1 MASNHF
7 NGLVIAAN
15 RQDMRKVLL
24 RMAENLSVYKNGP
37 GIDVDSLNKLES
49 PWKIFCELEPAIEG
63 WCVESLVGAPFPADV
78 NVPCR
83 RGWKSPTSVTGSYSA
98 IRAIQMEYGLI
109 DDDSDRA
116 EGAAV
121 APTGH
126 VVGGVHS
133 SLKRYGEVWAL
144 ELEYITRQEPNT
156 EDIDAFF
163 LGLPEGKYGV
173 AFLDADSDQNC
184 EQVAVF
190 NGLHHGRRCLKSMTK
205 RDLKEDSC
213 LRAFDIVSR
222 KIEFDG
228 RKISKQAGSL
238 PKLARELATLNW
250 THLSFSNL
258 RDYTSC
264 DDFDDPEVDEVVASA
279 GVKTPTEAEAS
290 AGAETSVE
298 VDAGPETEF
307 PTKAKSSAAA
317 KAPLKSKT
325 NDAGT
330 KLPSKTKKNALHR
343 QRTYGMKVEGRR
355 FDIDV
360 PDNWYVAHGDEANGR
375 PFVAAIWP
383 PREGEDIEFPTYGG
397 VSVLYCELPDIDLDK
412 EGSVWSYVKTC
423 GVRDFI
429 HAIHMVLNYP
439 NPDTFEGIVGPKF
452 VSEEIIEAN
461 GVACEVLKV
470 KQLFDDY
477 STEYHIKPLALD
489 NCDYLRCIACNS
501 YGIGEKAFHKLVCD
515 IASSVTQHSTIVPKC
530 EEQLDRALREK
541 ISVSDFNEMVSNF
554 AIPYTYVFSLS
565 FEPVMNRAEILNPN
579 LSQSD
584 LYLKLYGDRAE
595 LVNGH
600 YVYWM
605 RLLDA
610 VEAQLAHG
618 TSTADAAAMLEKL
631 WCQEKQLIPQ
641 LAPVAKS
648 NWSFIKRH
656 GLFDPPQERLAFE
669 KRAGQLADELGCK
682 LESHDGVEYEGYDES
697 SADEAPSD
705 DAFVPIPNFVLGLLA
720 EDYLYFPDDTISWN
734 GSHHEISRVDVNF
747 MMRSGLMDRVHD
759 AWCADMDDIEEVS
772 QFLVNI
778 LNEIE
783 GDEALHVPKELISD
797 VIRGPVCDGMNIG
810 AGGDLTGITLANLA
824 AMASSIRLDDE
835 VSRDIYTLMYDTRLA
850 KGIPQFF
857 NLMGRLIWD
866 MRACSK
872 SLAGKPFTV
881 NFAGVRNVDADVLY
895 GDEAVRSMP
904 GAQRARKS
912 LVVKS
917 APEVTLP
924 EIAKAAPVKE
934 SKAKSA
940 KPKAAADETAPAKTT
955 KARSAKAKADAV
967 ENEPE
972 KAKKTKTK
980 SDKAEKTKPAKAKS
994 ATDEAAPEKASASKT
1009 AKAKPAADNVE
1020 KAPAS
1025 KTTKAKTT
1033 KSKADSDKAEPAQST
1048 TSKAAK
1054 AKGTAAKSEST
1065 EGSKTKSASS
1075 KTTKSKTAK
1084 AKSAA
1089 DEAGSAKPA
1098 ASKTKKTA
1106 PARPKKPALTLE
1118 QMLDQMHDRVEADIE
1133 HGAPAV
1139 NPATTMRAVRKAM
1152 YSAGG
1157 NGSMFDD
1164 TIAELDR
1171 QFHAGEIPPRTLG
1184 EDDLA
1189 DDKPLGR
1196 VVDMLRTSGGGL
1208 AKETVVSRLG
1218 EEALSA
1224 ASSDPAVVERDGK
1237 LYLWCHRDESGNPMR
1252 DHKQAI
1258 LTLEKREKKAEE
1270 AYAAGK
1276 PFSEECLR
1284 EVDVER
1290 TKAILA
1296 LNNAGFFAFSKKKEL
1311 KARIA
1316 ALEEERAVLEKSR
1329 AAMAQI
1335 DDARK
1340 KLAAAKENAE
1350 NEYKQRGLL

>member
-49 PWKIFCELEPAIEG
+49 PWKIFCELEPAIDG
-63 WCVESLVGAPFPADV
+63 WCVESLVGAPFPAGV
-78 NVPCR
+78 NVPGR
-83 RGWKSPTSVTGSYSA
+83 RGWKSPTSVTGSYSMV
-98 IRAIQMEYGLI
+98 RAIQMEYGLI
-109 DDDSDRA
+109 DDDSDRT

-126 VVGGVHS
+126 VVGGVRS

-213 LRAFDIVSR
+213 LRASEIVYH
-222 KIEFDG
+222 KIELRG
-228 RKISKQAGSL
+228 RQLSKQSSSL
-238 PKLARELATLNW
+238 PKLAKAMAILHW
-250 THLSFSNL
+250 THLSYNDNW
-258 RDYTSC
+258 DYTSC
-264 DDFDDPEVDEVVASA
+264 DDFDDPEVDEVETS
-279 GVKTPTEAEAS
+279 AEA
-290 AGAETSVE
+290 
-298 VDAGPETEF
+298 
-307 PTKAKSSAAA
+307 KSPAAA

-325 NDAGT
+325 NDAST

-360 PDNWYVAHGDEANGR
+360 PYNWYVAHGDEANGR
-375 PFVAAIWP
+375 PFVAAMWP
-383 PREGEDIEFPTYGG
+383 PREGEDIEQPTYGS

-412 EGSVWSYVKTC
+412 EGSVWSHVKTC

-439 NPDTFEGIVGPKF
+439 DPDTFEGIVGPKF

-477 STEYHIKPLALD
+477 SEYHIKPLALD

-530 EEQLDRALREK
+530 EERLDRALREK
-541 ISVSDFNEMVSNF
+541 ILVSDFNEMVSNF
-554 AIPYTYVFSLS
+554 AIPYAYVFNLS

-605 RLLDA
+605 RLLDV

-618 TSTADAAAMLEKL
+618 TSTADAAVMLEKL

-669 KRAGQLADELGCK
+669 KRAGQLADQLGCK
-682 LESHDGVEYEGYDES
+682 LESHDGVEYAGYDES
-697 SADEAPSD
+697 GEDEASSG

-772 QFLVNI
+772 KFLVNI

-783 GDEALHVPKELISD
+783 EDETLHVPKELISD

-835 VSRDIYTLMYDTRLA
+835 ISRDTYTLMYDTRLA

-872 SLAGKPFTV
+872 SLADKPFTV
-881 NFAGVRNVDADVLY
+881 NFVGVRNVDADVLY
-895 GDEAVRSMP
+895 GDEPVRSVP

-917 APEVTLP
+917 VPEITLP
-924 EIAKAAPVKE
+924 EVAKAAPAKE

-940 KPKAAADETAPAKTT
+940 KAKTDTAEAAPAKTT
-955 KARSAKAKADAV
+955 KAKSAKAKTDAV
-967 ENEPE
+967 EDEPQ
-972 KAKKTKTK
+972 
-980 SDKAEKTKPAKAKS
+980 
-994 ATDEAAPEKASASKT
+994 
-1009 AKAKPAADNVE
+1009 
-1020 KAPAS
+1020 

-1033 KSKADSDKAEPAQST
+1033 KSKADSDKTEPAQSSAPKT
-1048 TSKAAK
+1048 TK
-1054 AKGTAAKSEST
+1054 AKDTVAKSEST
-1065 EGSKTKSASS
+1065 EGSKAKSASS
-1075 KTTKSKTAK
+1075 KTTKSKSAKTKADADETAPTK
-1084 AKSAA
+1084 TTKSKSAKTKSAA

-1098 ASKTKKTA
+1098 ASKTKKAA
-1106 PARPKKPALTLE
+1106 PAKSKKPALTLE

-1139 NPATTMRAVRKAM
+1139 NPATTMRAVRTAM

-1171 QFHAGEIPPRTLG
+1171 LFRAGEIPPRTLG

-1196 VVDMLRTSGGGL
+1196 VVNMLRTSGGGL
-1208 AKETVVSRLG
+1208 AKETVISRLG

-1224 ASSDPAVVERDGK
+1224 ASSDPAVVEHDGK
-1237 LYLWCHRDESGNPMR
+1237 LYLWCHRDEAGKPMR

-1276 PFSEECLR
+1276 PFSEERLR

-1316 ALEEERAVLEKSR
+1316 ALEDEHAALEKSR

-1340 KLAAAKENAE
+1340 KLAQAKENAE

>member
-78 NVPCR
+78 NVPGR
-83 RGWKSPTSVTGSYSA
+83 RGWKSPTSVTASYSMV
-98 IRAIQMEYGLI
+98 RAIQMEYGLI
-109 DDDSDRA
+109 DDDRDRA

-126 VVGGVHS
+126 VVGGVRS

-213 LRAFDIVSR
+213 LSASDIVRR
-222 KIEFDG
+222 KIELRG
-228 RKISKQAGSL
+228 RQLSKQAGSL
-238 PKLARELATLNW
+238 PKLAKAIAILNW
-250 THLSFSNL
+250 THLSYNDNW
-258 RDYTSC
+258 DYTSC

-279 GVKTPTEAEAS
+279 GVKTPTEAGAS

-343 QRTYGMKVEGRR
+343 QRTYGMKVEGRK

-360 PDNWYVAHGDEANGR
+360 PDSWYVAHSDEANGR
-375 PFVAAIWP
+375 PFVAASWP
-383 PREGEDIEFPTYGG
+383 PREGEDIEQPTYGG

-412 EGSVWSYVKTC
+412 EGSVWSHVKTC

-489 NCDYLRCIACNS
+489 NCDYLRCIACNT
-501 YGIGEKAFHKLVCD
+501 YGIGEKAFHNLVCD
-515 IASSVTQHSTIVPKC
+515 IASSATQHSTIVPKC

-554 AIPYTYVFSLS
+554 AIPYAYVFSLS

-584 LYLKLYGDRAE
+584 LYLKLYGDRAG
-595 LVNGH
+595 LVNGR

-610 VEAQLAHG
+610 VEAQLAYG

-682 LESHDGVEYEGYDES
+682 LESHDGVEYEGYDENG
-697 SADEAPSD
+697 ADEAQGD

-783 GDEALHVPKELISD
+783 ADETLHVPKELISD
-797 VIRGPVCDGMNIG
+797 IIRGPVCDGMNIG

-835 VSRDIYTLMYDTRLA
+835 ISRDTYTLMYDTRLA

-872 SLAGKPFTV
+872 NLADKPFTV
-881 NFAGVRNVDADVLY
+881 NFVGVRNVDADVLY
-895 GDEAVRSMP
+895 GDEAVRSVP
-904 GAQRARKS
+904 GAQRPRLALSRMS
-912 LVVKS
+912 
-917 APEVTLP
+917 P
-924 EIAKAAPVKE
+924 
-934 SKAKSA
+934 
-940 KPKAAADETAPAKTT
+940 
-955 KARSAKAKADAV
+955 R
-967 ENEPE
+967 
-972 KAKKTKTK
+972 
-980 SDKAEKTKPAKAKS
+980 
-994 ATDEAAPEKASASKT
+994 
-1009 AKAKPAADNVE
+1009 
-1020 KAPAS
+1020 
-1025 KTTKAKTT
+1025 
-1033 KSKADSDKAEPAQST
+1033 
-1048 TSKAAK
+1048 
-1054 AKGTAAKSEST
+1054 
-1065 EGSKTKSASS
+1065 
-1075 KTTKSKTAK
+1075 
-1084 AKSAA
+1084 
-1089 DEAGSAKPA
+1089 
-1098 ASKTKKTA
+1098 
-1106 PARPKKPALTLE
+1106 RPLRPRPQRL
-1118 QMLDQMHDRVEADIE
+1118 
-1133 HGAPAV
+1133 
-1139 NPATTMRAVRKAM
+1139 NP
-1152 YSAGG
+1152 
-1157 NGSMFDD
+1157 
-1164 TIAELDR
+1164 
-1171 QFHAGEIPPRTLG
+1171 
-1184 EDDLA
+1184 
-1189 DDKPLGR
+1189 
-1196 VVDMLRTSGGGL
+1196 LRTTPRRPLHLKPRGPRRR
-1208 AKETVVSRLG
+1208 SRKPTPTRPNPLNPLRPRLQRQRTRQPSPNRLK
-1218 EEALSA
+1218 AQRPSPQWPRQR
-1224 ASSDPAVVERDGK
+1224 SRSPQK
-1237 LYLWCHRDESGNPMR
+1237 PNPPPMR
-1252 DHKQAI
+1252 PGLPSLQPP
-1258 LTLEKREKKAEE
+1258 
-1270 AYAAGK
+1270 K
-1276 PFSEECLR
+1276 PRQPPPPSPR
-1284 EVDVER
+1284 
-1290 TKAILA
+1290 
-1296 LNNAGFFAFSKKKEL
+1296 S
-1311 KARIA
+1311 
-1316 ALEEERAVLEKSR
+1316 
-1329 AAMAQI
+1329 
-1335 DDARK
+1335 
-1340 KLAAAKENAE
+1340 
-1350 NEYKQRGLL
+1350 LL

>member
-24 RMAENLSVYKNGP
+24 HMAENLSVYKNGP

-49 PWKIFCELEPAIEG
+49 PWKIFCELEPAIDG
-63 WCVESLVGAPFPADV
+63 WCVESLVGAPFPAGV
-78 NVPCR
+78 NVPGR
-83 RGWKSPTSVTGSYSA
+83 RGWKSPTSVTGSYSMV
-98 IRAIQMEYGLI
+98 RAIQMEYGLI
-109 DDDSDRA
+109 DDDNDRT

-126 VVGGVHS
+126 VVGGVRS

-213 LRAFDIVSR
+213 LSASEIVYH
-222 KIEFDG
+222 KIELRG
-228 RKISKQAGSL
+228 RLLSKQVGSL
-238 PKLARELATLNW
+238 PKLAKALAILNW
-250 THLSFSNL
+250 THLSYNDNW
-258 RDYTSC
+258 DYTSC
-264 DDFDDPEVDEVVASA
+264 DDFGDPEVDEVETS
-279 GVKTPTEAEAS
+279 AEA
-290 AGAETSVE
+290 
-298 VDAGPETEF
+298 
-307 PTKAKSSAAA
+307 KSPAAA
-317 KAPLKSKT
+317 KVPLKSKT

-360 PDNWYVAHGDEANGR
+360 PYNWYVAHGDEANGR
-375 PFVAAIWP
+375 PFVAAMWP
-383 PREGEDIEFPTYGG
+383 PREGEDIEQPTYGS

-412 EGSVWSYVKTC
+412 EGSVWSHVKTC

-439 NPDTFEGIVGPKF
+439 DPDTFEGIVGPKF

-477 STEYHIKPLALD
+477 SEYHIKPLALD
-489 NCDYLRCIACNS
+489 NCDYLRCIASNS

-541 ISVSDFNEMVSNF
+541 ILVSDFNEMVSNF
-554 AIPYTYVFSLS
+554 AIPYAYVFNLS

-605 RLLDA
+605 RLLDV

-618 TSTADAAAMLEKL
+618 TSTADAAVMLEKL

-669 KRAGQLADELGCK
+669 KRAGQLADQLGCK
-682 LESHDGVEYEGYDES
+682 LESHDGVEYAGYDES
-697 SADEAPSD
+697 SGGQGREGEAQDD

-747 MMRSGLMDRVHD
+747 MMRSGLIDRVHD

-783 GDEALHVPKELISD
+783 EDEALHVPKELVSD

-835 VSRDIYTLMYDTRLA
+835 ISRDTYTLMYDTRLA

-872 SLAGKPFTV
+872 SLADKPFTV
-881 NFAGVRNVDADVLY
+881 NFFGVRNIDADVLY
-895 GDEAVRSMP
+895 GDEPVRSVP

-917 APEVTLP
+917 APEITLP
-924 EIAKAAPVKE
+924 EVAKAAPAKE
-934 SKAKSA
+934 SKTKGAKVKTGTA
-940 KPKAAADETAPAKTT
+940 EAAPAKTT
-955 KARSAKAKADAV
+955 KAKSTKAKTDAV
-967 ENEPE
+967 ENEPQ
-972 KAKKTKTK
+972 
-980 SDKAEKTKPAKAKS
+980 
-994 ATDEAAPEKASASKT
+994 
-1009 AKAKPAADNVE
+1009 
-1020 KAPAS
+1020 

-1033 KSKADSDKAEPAQST
+1033 KSKADSDKAEPAQSSAPKT
-1048 TSKAAK
+1048 TK
-1054 AKGTAAKSEST
+1054 AKDTAAKSEST
-1065 EGSKTKSASS
+1065 EGSKAKSASS

-1084 AKSAA
+1084 TKADADETAPTKTTKSKSAKSKSAA

-1098 ASKTKKTA
+1098 ASKTKKA
-1106 PARPKKPALTLE
+1106 AAAKSKKPALTLE
-1118 QMLDQMHDRVEADIE
+1118 QMLDQMHNRVEADIE

-1139 NPATTMRAVRKAM
+1139 NPATTMRAVRTAM

-1171 QFHAGEIPPRTLG
+1171 QFRAGEIPPRTLG

-1196 VVDMLRTSGGGL
+1196 VVNMLRTSGGGL
-1208 AKETVVSRLG
+1208 AKETVISRLG

-1224 ASSDPAVVERDGK
+1224 ASSDPAVVEHDGK
-1237 LYLWCHRDESGNPMR
+1237 LYLWCHRDEAGKPMR

-1270 AYAAGK
+1270 AYATGK
-1276 PFSEECLR
+1276 PFSEERLR

-1316 ALEEERAVLEKSR
+1316 ALEDEHAVLEKSR

-1340 KLAAAKENAE
+1340 KLAQAKENAE

>member
-63 WCVESLVGAPFPADV
+63 WCGESLVGAPFPADV
-78 NVPCR
+78 NVPGR
-83 RGWKSPTSVTGSYSA
+83 RGWKSPTSVTASYSMV
-98 IRAIQMEYGLI
+98 RAIQMEYGLI

-190 NGLHHGRRCLKSMTK
+190 NGLHHGCRCLKSMTK

-213 LRAFDIVSR
+213 LSASDIVRR
-222 KIEFDG
+222 KIELRG
-228 RKISKQAGSL
+228 RQLSKQSGSL
-238 PKLARELATLNW
+238 PKLAKAIAILNW
-250 THLSFSNL
+250 THLSYNDNW
-258 RDYTSC
+258 DYTSC
-264 DDFDDPEVDEVVASA
+264 DDFDDPEVDEVENS
-279 GVKTPTEAEAS
+279 
-290 AGAETSVE
+290 AET
-298 VDAGPETEF
+298 
-307 PTKAKSSAAA
+307 KSPAAA

-325 NDAGT
+325 NDAST

-360 PDNWYVAHGDEANGR
+360 PYNWYVAHGDEANGR

-477 STEYHIKPLALD
+477 SEYHIKPLALD

-541 ISVSDFNEMVSNF
+541 ILVSDFNEMVSNF
-554 AIPYTYVFSLS
+554 AIPYAYVFNLS

-605 RLLDA
+605 RLLDV

-618 TSTADAAAMLEKL
+618 TSTADAAVMLEKL

-669 KRAGQLADELGCK
+669 KRAGQLADQLGCK
-682 LESHDGVEYEGYDES
+682 LESHDGVEYDGYDENG
-697 SADEAPSD
+697 ADGAPSD

-783 GDEALHVPKELISD
+783 EDEALHVPKELISD

-872 SLAGKPFTV
+872 SLADKPFTV
-881 NFAGVRNVDADVLY
+881 NFVGVRNVDADVLY
-895 GDEAVRSMP
+895 GDEAVRSVP

-917 APEVTLP
+917 APEITLP
-924 EIAKAAPVKE
+924 ESTEAAPVKE

-940 KPKAAADETAPAKTT
+940 KPKAAADEAAPAKTT

-967 ENEPE
+967 EDEPE
-972 KAKKTKTK
+972 KA
-980 SDKAEKTKPAKAKS
+980 
-994 ATDEAAPEKASASKT
+994 AAPKT
-1009 AKAKPAADNVE
+1009 AKAKPAADNAE
-1020 KAPAS
+1020 KTPAS
-1025 KTTKAKTT
+1025 KTTKAKTA
-1033 KSKADSDKAEPAQST
+1033 KSKADSDEAEPAQST

-1054 AKGTAAKSEST
+1054 AKGTAAKPEST
-1065 EGSKTKSASS
+1065 EGSKAKSATS
-1075 KTTKSKTAK
+1075 KATKSKPAK

-1089 DEAGSAKPA
+1089 DETGTAKPA
-1098 ASKTKKTA
+1098 TSKTKKTA
-1106 PARPKKPALTLE
+1106 PAKPKKPAPTLE
-1118 QMLDQMHDRVEADIE
+1118 QLLDQMHDRVEADIE

-1237 LYLWCHRDESGNPMR
+1237 LYLWCHRDEAGKPMR

-1276 PFSEECLR
+1276 PFSEERLR

-1296 LNNAGFFAFSKKKEL
+1296 LNNAGFFAFGKKKEL

-1316 ALEEERAVLEKSR
+1316 ALEERTVLEKSR
-1329 AAMAQI
+1329 AAKAQI

>member
-63 WCVESLVGAPFPADV
+63 WCVESLVGAPFPAGV
-78 NVPCR
+78 NVPGR
-83 RGWKSPTSVTGSYSA
+83 RGWKSPTSVTSSYSMV
-98 IRAIQMEYGLI
+98 RAIQMECGLI

-116 EGAAV
+116 EGTAV

-190 NGLHHGRRCLKSMTK
+190 NGLHHGCRCLKSMTK

-213 LRAFDIVSR
+213 LSASDIVRR
-222 KIEFDG
+222 KIEFRG
-228 RKISKQAGSL
+228 RQLSKQSGSL
-238 PKLARELATLNW
+238 PKLAKAIAILNW
-250 THLSFSNL
+250 THLSYN
-258 RDYTSC
+258 DNWDCTSC

-279 GVKTPTEAEAS
+279 GVKTPTGAETS

-669 KRAGQLADELGCK
+669 KQAGQLADELGCK
-682 LESHDGVEYEGYDES
+682 LESHDGVEYDGYDGNG
-697 SADEAPSD
+697 ADEAPSD
-705 DAFVPIPNFVLGLLA
+705 DTFVPIPNFVLGLLA

-783 GDEALHVPKELISD
+783 EDEALHVPKELISD
-797 VIRGPVCDGMNIG
+797 IIRGPACDGMNIG
-810 AGGDLTGITLANLA
+810 AGGDLTSITLANLA
-824 AMASSIRLDDE
+824 AMASSICLDVE
-835 VSRDIYTLMYDTRLA
+835 VSRDTYTLMYDTRLA

-881 NFAGVRNVDADVLY
+881 NFVGVRNVDADVLY
-895 GDEAVRSMP
+895 GDEAVRSVP

-917 APEVTLP
+917 APEITLP
-924 EIAKAAPVKE
+924 EVAK
-934 SKAKSA
+934 
-940 KPKAAADETAPAKTT
+940 TAPAKESKTKGAKPKVAAAEPSPTKTT
-955 KARSAKAKADAV
+955 KAKSAKAKADAV
-967 ENEPE
+967 EDEPE

-994 ATDEAAPEKASASKT
+994 ATDEAAHEKAPASKT
-1009 AKAKPAADNVE
+1009 AKAKPAADNDE
-1020 KAPAS
+1020 KTPAS
-1025 KTTKAKTT
+1025 KTTKAKTA
-1033 KSKADSDKAEPAQST
+1033 KSKADSDKTEPAQST

-1054 AKGTAAKSEST
+1054 TKDTTAKSEST
-1065 EGSKTKSASS
+1065 EGSKAKSATS
-1075 KTTKSKTAK
+1075 KTTKTKPAK

-1089 DEAGSAKPA
+1089 DETGTTKPA
-1098 ASKTKKTA
+1098 ASKTKKAA
-1106 PARPKKPALTLE
+1106 PAKPKKPALTLE

-1139 NPATTMRAVRKAM
+1139 NPATTMRAVRTAM

-1171 QFHAGEIPPRTLG
+1171 QFRAGEIPPRTLG
-1184 EDDLA
+1184 KDDLA

-1196 VVDMLRTSGGGL
+1196 VVNMLRTSGGGL

-1237 LYLWCHRDESGNPMR
+1237 LYLWCHRDEAGKPMR

-1258 LTLEKREKKAEE
+1258 LTLEKREKKAGE

-1276 PFSEECLR
+1276 PFSEERLR
-1284 EVDVER
+1284 EVDIER

>member
-15 RQDMRKVLL
+15 GQDMRKVLL

-37 GIDVDSLNKLES
+37 RIDVDSLNKLES
-49 PWKIFCELEPAIEG
+49 PWKIFCELEPAING
-63 WCVESLVGAPFPADV
+63 WCVESLVGAPFPVNV
-78 NVPCR
+78 NVPSH
-83 RGWKSPTSVTGSYSA
+83 RGWKSSTSVASSYSA

-109 DDDSDRA
+109 DDDSDRT

-121 APTGH
+121 TPTGR
-126 VVGGVHS
+126 VVGGVRS

-213 LRAFDIVSR
+213 LSAFDIVSR
-222 KIEFDG
+222 KIELRG
-228 RKISKQAGSL
+228 RQLSKQAGSL
-238 PKLARELATLNW
+238 PKLAKAIAILNW
-250 THLSFSNL
+250 THLSYNDNW
-258 RDYTSC
+258 DYTSC
-264 DDFDDPEVDEVVASA
+264 DDFDDPEIDEVVASA

-343 QRTYGMKVEGRR
+343 QRTYGMKVEGRG
-355 FDIDV
+355 FDINV

-610 VEAQLAHG
+610 VETQLAHG

-682 LESHDGVEYEGYDES
+682 LESHAGVEYEGYDES
-697 SADEAPSD
+697 NGDEAQGD
-705 DAFVPIPNFVLGLLA
+705 DTFVPIPNFVLGLLA

-747 MMRSGLMDRVHD
+747 MMRSGLMGRVHD

-783 GDEALHVPKELISD
+783 EDEALHVPKELISD
-797 VIRGPVCDGMNIG
+797 IIRGPVCDGMNIG

-835 VSRDIYTLMYDTRLA
+835 VSRDTYTLMYDTRLA

-881 NFAGVRNVDADVLY
+881 NFVGVRNVDADVLY
-895 GDEAVRSMP
+895 GDEAVRSVS

-917 APEVTLP
+917 APEIMLP
-924 EIAKAAPVKE
+924 EAAKATPAKE
-934 SKAKSA
+934 SKTKGA
-940 KPKAAADETAPAKTT
+940 KPKAAADEASPTKTT
-955 KARSAKAKADAV
+955 KARSAKVKADA
-967 ENEPE
+967 
-972 KAKKTKTK
+972 
-980 SDKAEKTKPAKAKS
+980 
-994 ATDEAAPEKASASKT
+994 DEAAPEKTPASKI
-1009 AKAKPAADNVE
+1009 AKAKPAADNAE
-1020 KAPAS
+1020 KTPAS
-1025 KTTKAKTT
+1025 KTTKAKAAKT
-1033 KSKADSDKAEPAQST
+1033 KADSDKAEPAQST
-1048 TSKAAK
+1048 TSK
-1054 AKGTAAKSEST
+1054 TA
-1065 EGSKTKSASS
+1065 KTKP
-1075 KTTKSKTAK
+1075 AK

-1089 DEAGSAKPA
+1089 DETGTAKPA

-1106 PARPKKPALTLE
+1106 PAKPKKPALTLG

-1237 LYLWCHRDESGNPMR
+1237 LYLWCHRDEAGKPMR

-1258 LTLEKREKKAEE
+1258 LTLEKRKKKAEE

-1276 PFSEECLR
+1276 PFNEERLC

-1316 ALEEERAVLEKSR
+1316 ALEEERVVLEKSR

-1335 DDARK
+1335 DDACK

>member
-49 PWKIFCELEPAIEG
+49 PWKIFCELESAIEG

-78 NVPCR
+78 NVPGR

-126 VVGGVHS
+126 VVGGVRS

-144 ELEYITRQEPNT
+144 ELEYITRQEPNS

-173 AFLDADSDQNC
+173 AFLDADSNQNC

-213 LRAFDIVSR
+213 LRASEIVYH
-222 KIEFDG
+222 KIELRG
-228 RKISKQAGSL
+228 RQLSKQASSL
-238 PKLARELATLNW
+238 PKLAKAIAILNW
-250 THLSFSNL
+250 THLSYNDNW
-258 RDYTSC
+258 DYTSC
-264 DDFDDPEVDEVVASA
+264 DDFDDPEVDEVETSAEVEVPAEVEVALKPEAPAEAESSAIAKSSLGTEAPIEADASA
-279 GVKTPTEAEAS
+279 G
-290 AGAETSVE
+290 
-298 VDAGPETEF
+298 
-307 PTKAKSSAAA
+307 
-317 KAPLKSKT
+317 
-325 NDAGT
+325 
-330 KLPSKTKKNALHR
+330 LPSETKTSASNRWGACD
-343 QRTYGMKVEGRR
+343 MKVEGRR

-360 PDNWYVAHGDEANGR
+360 PDGWHVVHGDEAGGR
-375 PFVAAIWP
+375 PFAAASWQLQ
-383 PREGEDIEFPTYGG
+383 EGDDIEVPAEDG
-397 VSVLYCELPDIDLDK
+397 VSVLYCSLPDINLDD
-412 EGSVWSYVKTC
+412 EESMWSRVKTY
-423 GVRDFI
+423 GLRDFI
-429 HAIHMVLNYP
+429 YLIHMKLNYP
-439 NPDTFEGIVGPKF
+439 NPGTFEGTFGSKYL
-452 VSEEIIEAN
+452 SEEIIEAN

-470 KQLFDDY
+470 KQLFEGVFA
-477 STEYHIKPLALD
+477 EYHIKPLALD
-489 NCDYLRCIACNS
+489 NYDYLRCITCD
-501 YGIGEKAFHKLVCD
+501 YDGVDEEAFHKLVRE
-515 IASSVTQHSTIVPKC
+515 IAASVTQHSTVVPKC
-530 EEQLDRALREK
+530 EEQLDCALRGK
-541 ISVSDFNEMVSNF
+541 ISVSDFNEMVNNF
-554 AIPYTYVFSLS
+554 AAPYELGPGLMVEPFVFKTK
-565 FEPVMNRAEILNPN
+565 ILTPE
-579 LSQSD
+579 LD
-584 LYLKLYGDRAE
+584 VKDVYFKLYSARTEFA
-595 LVNGH
+595 NRH
-600 YVYWM
+600 YVHWM

-610 VEAQLAHG
+610 AEVQLAHG
-618 TSTADAAAMLEKL
+618 TATADVIAMLEGL
-631 WCQEKQLIPQ
+631 WDKEKELIPN
-641 LAPVAKS
+641 L
-648 NWSFIKRH
+648 
-656 GLFDPPQERLAFE
+656 GLTMESDWGLVKKKGLLDPPQERLAFE

-682 LESHDGVEYEGYDES
+682 LESHAGVEYDCYDENG
-697 SADEAPSD
+697 ADEAPSD

-783 GDEALHVPKELISD
+783 EDEALHVPKELISD
-797 VIRGPVCDGMNIG
+797 VIRRPVCDGMNIG

-835 VSRDIYTLMYDTRLA
+835 ISRDTYTLMYDTRLA

-872 SLAGKPFTV
+872 NLADKPFTV
-881 NFAGVRNVDADVLY
+881 NFVGVRNVDADVLY
-895 GDEAVRSMP
+895 GDEAVRSVP

-917 APEVTLP
+917 APEITLP
-924 EIAKAAPVKE
+924 EVAKAAPVKE
-934 SKAKSA
+934 SKAKST
-940 KPKAAADETAPAKTT
+940 KPKAAADEAAPAKTT

-967 ENEPE
+967 EDEPE

-980 SDKAEKTKPAKAKS
+980 SDEAEKTKPAKAK
-994 ATDEAAPEKASASKT
+994 ADAVEDEPEKAAAPKT
-1009 AKAKPAADNVE
+1009 AKAKPAADNAE
-1020 KAPAS
+1020 KTPAS
-1025 KTTKAKTT
+1025 KTTKAKTA

-1054 AKGTAAKSEST
+1054 TKDTTAKSEST
-1065 EGSKTKSASS
+1065 EGSKAKSTMAKATKP
-1075 KTTKSKTAK
+1075 KPAK

-1089 DEAGSAKPA
+1089 DETGTAKPA

-1106 PARPKKPALTLE
+1106 PAKPKKPALTLE

-1171 QFHAGEIPPRTLG
+1171 QFRAGEIPPRTLG

-1196 VVDMLRTSGGGL
+1196 IVNMLRTSGGGL
-1208 AKETVVSRLG
+1208 AKDTVVSRLG

-1237 LYLWCHRDESGNPMR
+1237 LYLWCHRDEAGKPMR

-1258 LTLEKREKKAEE
+1258 LTLEKRERKAEE

-1276 PFSEECLR
+1276 PFSEERLR

-1316 ALEEERAVLEKSR
+1316 ALEEERTVLEKSR
-1329 AAMAQI
+1329 AAKAQI

>member
-63 WCVESLVGAPFPADV
+63 WCGESLVGAPFPADV
-78 NVPCR
+78 NVPGR
-83 RGWKSPTSVTGSYSA
+83 RGWKSPTSVTASYSMV
-98 IRAIQMEYGLI
+98 RAIQMEYGLI

-190 NGLHHGRRCLKSMTK
+190 NGLNHGRRCLKSMTK

-213 LRAFDIVSR
+213 LSASDIVRR
-222 KIEFDG
+222 KIELRG
-228 RKISKQAGSL
+228 RQLSKQAGSL
-238 PKLARELATLNW
+238 PKLAKAIAILNW
-250 THLSFSNL
+250 THLSYNDNW
-258 RDYTSC
+258 DYTSC

-682 LESHDGVEYEGYDES
+682 LESHDGAEYEGYDENG
-697 SADEAPSD
+697 ADEAPSD

-734 GSHHEISRVDVNF
+734 GSRHEISRVDVNF

-797 VIRGPVCDGMNIG
+797 VIRRPVCDGMNIG

-835 VSRDIYTLMYDTRLA
+835 ISRDTYTLMYDTRLA

-872 SLAGKPFTV
+872 SLADKPFTV
-881 NFAGVRNVDADVLY
+881 NFVGVRNVDADVLY
-895 GDEAVRSMP
+895 GDEAVRSVP

-917 APEVTLP
+917 APEITLP
-924 EIAKAAPVKE
+924 EVAKAAPAKE
-934 SKAKSA
+934 SKTKGA
-940 KPKAAADETAPAKTT
+940 KPKAAVDEPSPTKTT
-955 KARSAKAKADAV
+955 RS
-967 ENEPE
+967 
-972 KAKKTKTK
+972 K
-980 SDKAEKTKPAKAKS
+980 SAKAKS
-994 ATDEAAPEKASASKT
+994 ATDEAAPEKTPASKI
-1009 AKAKPAADNVE
+1009 AKAKPAADNAE
-1020 KAPAS
+1020 KTPAS
-1025 KTTKAKTT
+1025 KTTKAKAAKT
-1033 KSKADSDKAEPAQST
+1033 KADSDKAEPAQST

-1054 AKGTAAKSEST
+1054 TKDTTAKSDST
-1065 EGSKTKSASS
+1065 EGSKAKSATP

-1084 AKSAA
+1084 AKSAT
-1089 DEAGSAKPA
+1089 DETGTTKPA

-1106 PARPKKPALTLE
+1106 PAKPKKPALTLE

-1196 VVDMLRTSGGGL
+1196 VVNMLRTSGGGL
-1208 AKETVVSRLG
+1208 AKETVISRLG

-1224 ASSDPAVVERDGK
+1224 ARSDPAVVERDGK
-1237 LYLWCHRDESGNPMR
+1237 LYLWCHRDEAGKPMR

-1276 PFSEECLR
+1276 PFNEERLR

-1290 TKAILA
+1290 TKTILA

-1316 ALEEERAVLEKSR
+1316 ALEEERVVLEKSR

-1340 KLAAAKENAE
+1340 KLAQAKENAE

>member
-83 RGWKSPTSVTGSYSA
+83 RGWKSPTSVAGSYSA

-213 LRAFDIVSR
+213 LSASDIVRR

-238 PKLARELATLNW
+238 PKLAKELATLNW
-250 THLSFSNL
+250 THLSYSNL

-264 DDFDDPEVDEVVASA
+264 DDFDDPEVDEVETSTE
-279 GVKTPTEAEAS
+279 VKTPTEAETS
-290 AGAETSVE
+290 AGAETPAE
-298 VDAGPETEF
+298 VDAGPETET
-307 PTKAKSSAAA
+307 PTKAKSPAAA

-360 PDNWYVAHGDEANGR
+360 PDNWYVAHGDKANGR
-375 PFVAAIWP
+375 PFVAASWP
-383 PREGEDIEFPTYGG
+383 PREGEDIEQPTYGG

-412 EGSVWSYVKTC
+412 EGSVWSHVKTC

-489 NCDYLRCIACNS
+489 NCDYLRCIACNT
-501 YGIGEKAFHKLVCD
+501 YGIGEKAFHNLVCD

-669 KRAGQLADELGCK
+669 KRARQLADELGCK
-682 LESHDGVEYEGYDES
+682 LESHDGVEYDGYDGNG
-697 SADEAPSD
+697 ADEAPSD
-705 DAFVPIPNFVLGLLA
+705 DTFVPIPNFVLGLLA

-734 GSHHEISRVDVNF
+734 GSHHEIGRVDVNF
-747 MMRSGLMDRVHD
+747 MMRSGLMDHVHD

-783 GDEALHVPKELISD
+783 EDEALHVPKELISD
-797 VIRGPVCDGMNIG
+797 IIRGPVCDGMNIG

-835 VSRDIYTLMYDTRLA
+835 VLRDTYTLMYDTRLA

-872 SLAGKPFTV
+872 SLADKPFTV
-881 NFAGVRNVDADVLY
+881 NFVGVRNVDADVLY
-895 GDEAVRSMP
+895 GDEAVRSVP

-917 APEVTLP
+917 APEITLP
-924 EIAKAAPVKE
+924 EVAEAASAKS
-934 SKAKSA
+934 SKAKGA
-940 KPKAAADETAPAKTT
+940 KPKAAADEAAPAKTT
-955 KARSAKAKADAV
+955 KARSAKVKAGAV

-972 KAKKTKTK
+972 KT
-980 SDKAEKTKPAKAKS
+980 P
-994 ATDEAAPEKASASKT
+994 ASKT
-1009 AKAKPAADNVE
+1009 AKAKPSADNAE
-1020 KAPAS
+1020 KTPAS
-1025 KTTKAKTT
+1025 KTTRAKTA

-1054 AKGTAAKSEST
+1054 IKDTTAKSEST
-1065 EGSKTKSASS
+1065 EGSKAKSATS

-1089 DEAGSAKPA
+1089 DEAGSVNPA
-1098 ASKTKKTA
+1098 ASKTKKAT
-1106 PARPKKPALTLE
+1106 PAKPKKPALTLK

-1171 QFHAGEIPPRTLG
+1171 QFRAGEIPPRTLG

-1196 VVDMLRTSGGGL
+1196 VVNMLRTSGGGL
-1208 AKETVVSRLG
+1208 AKDTVVSRLG

-1224 ASSDPAVVERDGK
+1224 ASSDPAVIERDGK
-1237 LYLWCHRDESGNPMR
+1237 LYLWCHRDEAGKPMR

-1276 PFSEECLR
+1276 PFSEERLR

-1316 ALEEERAVLEKSR
+1316 ALEEERTVLEKSR

>member
-78 NVPCR
+78 NVPGR
-83 RGWKSPTSVTGSYSA
+83 RGWKSPTSVTASYSMV
-98 IRAIQMEYGLI
+98 RAIQMEYGLI

-126 VVGGVHS
+126 VVGGVRS

-213 LRAFDIVSR
+213 LRAFDIVCR

-250 THLSFSNL
+250 THLSFDNL

-264 DDFDDPEVDEVVASA
+264 DDFDDPEVDEVEASA
-279 GVKTPTEAEAS
+279 EVKTPTEAETS
-290 AGAETSVE
+290 AGAETSAE
-298 VDAGPETEF
+298 VDAGPETET
-307 PTKAKSSAAA
+307 PTKAKSPAAA

-330 KLPSKTKKNALHR
+330 KLPGKTKKNALHR

-412 EGSVWSYVKTC
+412 EGSVWSHVKTC

-554 AIPYTYVFSLS
+554 AIPYAYVFSLS

-600 YVYWM
+600 YVHWM

-656 GLFDPPQERLAFE
+656 GLFDPTQERLAFE

-682 LESHDGVEYEGYDES
+682 LESHDGVEYEGYDENG
-697 SADEAPSD
+697 ADEAPND

-720 EDYLYFPDDTISWN
+720 EDYLYFPDDAISWN

-747 MMRSGLMDRVHD
+747 MMRSGLMDRVHE

-783 GDEALHVPKELISD
+783 EDEALHVPKELISD
-797 VIRGPVCDGMNIG
+797 IIRGPVCDGMNIG

-835 VSRDIYTLMYDTRLA
+835 VSRDTYTLMYDTRLV

-872 SLAGKPFTV
+872 SLTDKPFTV
-881 NFAGVRNVDADVLY
+881 NFVGVRNVDADALY
-895 GDEAVRSMP
+895 GDEPVRSVP

-917 APEVTLP
+917 APEITLP
-924 EIAKAAPVKE
+924 EVAKAALAKE
-934 SKAKSA
+934 SKTKGA
-940 KPKAAADETAPAKTT
+940 KPKAAADKPSPTKTT
-955 KARSAKAKADAV
+955 KAKSAKAMSDAV
-967 ENEPE
+967 EDEPE
-972 KAKKTKTK
+972 K
-980 SDKAEKTKPAKAKS
+980 P
-994 ATDEAAPEKASASKT
+994 PASKT
-1009 AKAKPAADNVE
+1009 AKAKPAADNAE
-1020 KAPAS
+1020 KTPAS
-1025 KTTKAKTT
+1025 KTTKAKTA

-1054 AKGTAAKSEST
+1054 AKGTAAKPEST
-1065 EGSKTKSASS
+1065 EGSKAKSATS
-1075 KTTKSKTAK
+1075 KATKSKPAK

-1089 DEAGSAKPA
+1089 DETGTAKPA
-1098 ASKTKKTA
+1098 TSKTKKTA
-1106 PARPKKPALTLE
+1106 PAKPKKPAPTLE
-1118 QMLDQMHDRVEADIE
+1118 QLLDQMHDRVEADIE

-1171 QFHAGEIPPRTLG
+1171 QFRAGEIPPRTPG

-1196 VVDMLRTSGGGL
+1196 VVNMLRTSGGGL

-1237 LYLWCHRDESGNPMR
+1237 LYLWCHRDEAGKPMR

-1276 PFSEECLR
+1276 PFSEERLR

-1296 LNNAGFFAFSKKKEL
+1296 LNNAGFFAFGKKKEL

-1316 ALEEERAVLEKSR
+1316 ALEERTVLEKSR
-1329 AAMAQI
+1329 AAKAQI

>member
-63 WCVESLVGAPFPADV
+63 WCVESLVGAPFPAGV
-78 NVPCR
+78 NVPGR
-83 RGWKSPTSVTGSYSA
+83 RGWKSPTSVTGSYSMV
-98 IRAIQMEYGLI
+98 RAIQMEYGLI
-109 DDDSDRA
+109 DDDSDRT

-126 VVGGVHS
+126 VVGGVRS

-213 LRAFDIVSR
+213 LRASEIVYH
-222 KIEFDG
+222 KIELRG
-228 RKISKQAGSL
+228 RQLSKQSSSL
-238 PKLARELATLNW
+238 PKLAKAMAILHW
-250 THLSFSNL
+250 THLSYNDNW
-258 RDYTSC
+258 DYTSC
-264 DDFDDPEVDEVVASA
+264 DDFDDPEVDEVETS
-279 GVKTPTEAEAS
+279 AEA
-290 AGAETSVE
+290 
-298 VDAGPETEF
+298 
-307 PTKAKSSAAA
+307 KSPATA

-325 NDAGT
+325 NDAST

-360 PDNWYVAHGDEANGR
+360 PYNWYVAHGDEANGR
-375 PFVAAIWP
+375 PFVAAMWP
-383 PREGEDIEFPTYGG
+383 PREGEDIEQPTYGS

-412 EGSVWSYVKTC
+412 EGSVWSHVKTC

-439 NPDTFEGIVGPKF
+439 DPDTFEGIVGPKF

-477 STEYHIKPLALD
+477 SEYHIKPLALD

-541 ISVSDFNEMVSNF
+541 ILVSDFNEMVSNF
-554 AIPYTYVFSLS
+554 AIPYAYVFNLS

-605 RLLDA
+605 RLLDV

-618 TSTADAAAMLEKL
+618 TSTADAAVMLEKL

-669 KRAGQLADELGCK
+669 KRAGQLADQLGCK
-682 LESHDGVEYEGYDES
+682 LESHDGVEYAGYDES
-697 SADEAPSD
+697 GEDEASSGDP
-705 DAFVPIPNFVLGLLA
+705 FVPIPNFVLGLLA

-747 MMRSGLMDRVHD
+747 MMHSGLMDRVHD

-783 GDEALHVPKELISD
+783 EDEALHVPKELISD
-797 VIRGPVCDGMNIG
+797 IIRGPVCDGMNIG

-835 VSRDIYTLMYDTRLA
+835 ISRDTYTLMYDTRLA
-850 KGIPQFF
+850 KGTPQFF

-872 SLAGKPFTV
+872 SLADKPFTV
-881 NFAGVRNVDADVLY
+881 NFVGVRNVDADVLY
-895 GDEAVRSMP
+895 GDEPVRSVP

-912 LVVKS
+912 LTVKS
-917 APEVTLP
+917 APEITLP
-924 EIAKAAPVKE
+924 EVAKAAPAKE
-934 SKAKSA
+934 SKTKGTKVKTDTAEA
-940 KPKAAADETAPAKTT
+940 APAKTT
-955 KARSAKAKADAV
+955 KAKSTKAKADAV
-967 ENEPE
+967 EDEPD
-972 KAKKTKTK
+972 KARKTK
-980 SDKAEKTKPAKAKS
+980 SKTDKPEKTKS
-994 ATDEAAPEKASASKT
+994 
-1009 AKAKPAADNVE
+1009 AKAKPATDEATPKKATAPKTVKAKPTVDNAE
-1020 KAPAS
+1020 ETSPS

-1033 KSKADSDKAEPAQST
+1033 KSKS
-1048 TSKAAK
+1048 AK
-1054 AKGTAAKSEST
+1054 F
-1065 EGSKTKSASS
+1065 
-1075 KTTKSKTAK
+1075 
-1084 AKSAA
+1084 KSAA
-1089 DEAGSAKPA
+1089 GETGTTKPA
-1098 ASKTKKTA
+1098 ASKTKKAA
-1106 PARPKKPALTLE
+1106 PAKSKKPALTLE
-1118 QMLDQMHDRVEADIE
+1118 QVLDQMHDRVEADIE

-1139 NPATTMRAVRKAM
+1139 NPATTMRAVRTAM

-1171 QFHAGEIPPRTLG
+1171 QFRAGEIPPRTLG

-1196 VVDMLRTSGGGL
+1196 VVNMLRTSGGGL
-1208 AKETVVSRLG
+1208 AKETVISRLG

-1224 ASSDPAVVERDGK
+1224 ASSDPAVVEHDGK
-1237 LYLWCHRDESGNPMR
+1237 LYLWCHRDEAGKPMR

-1276 PFSEECLR
+1276 PFSEERLR

-1290 TKAILA
+1290 TKAILE
-1296 LNNAGFFAFSKKKEL
+1296 LNNAGFFAFGKKKEL

-1316 ALEEERAVLEKSR
+1316 ALEDMHAALEKSR

-1340 KLAAAKENAE
+1340 KLAQAKENAE

>member
-1 MASNHF
+1 MASNHSDH
-7 NGLVIAAN
+7 LV
-15 RQDMRKVLL
+15 
-24 RMAENLSVYKNGP
+24 
-37 GIDVDSLNKLES
+37 
-49 PWKIFCELEPAIEG
+49 
-63 WCVESLVGAPFPADV
+63 
-78 NVPCR
+78 
-83 RGWKSPTSVTGSYSA
+83 T
-98 IRAIQMEYGLI
+98 
-109 DDDSDRA
+109 
-116 EGAAV
+116 
-121 APTGH
+121 
-126 VVGGVHS
+126 
-133 SLKRYGEVWAL
+133 
-144 ELEYITRQEPNT
+144 
-156 EDIDAFF
+156 
-163 LGLPEGKYGV
+163 
-173 AFLDADSDQNC
+173 
-184 EQVAVF
+184 
-190 NGLHHGRRCLKSMTK
+190 
-205 RDLKEDSC
+205 
-213 LRAFDIVSR
+213 
-222 KIEFDG
+222 
-228 RKISKQAGSL
+228 
-238 PKLARELATLNW
+238 
-250 THLSFSNL
+250 
-258 RDYTSC
+258 C
-264 DDFDDPEVDEVVASA
+264 D
-279 GVKTPTEAEAS
+279 
-290 AGAETSVE
+290 
-298 VDAGPETEF
+298 
-307 PTKAKSSAAA
+307 
-317 KAPLKSKT
+317 
-325 NDAGT
+325 
-330 KLPSKTKKNALHR
+330 
-343 QRTYGMKVEGRR
+343 MKVEGRR

-383 PREGEDIEFPTYGG
+383 PREGEDIEQPTYGG

-600 YVYWM
+600 YMYWM

-682 LESHDGVEYEGYDES
+682 LESHDGVEYEGYDENG
-697 SADEAPSD
+697 ADEAPSD

-783 GDEALHVPKELISD
+783 EDEALHVPKELISD
-797 VIRGPVCDGMNIG
+797 IIRGPVCDGMNIG

-835 VSRDIYTLMYDTRLA
+835 ISRDTYTLMYDTRLA

-881 NFAGVRNVDADVLY
+881 NFVGVRNVDADVLY
-895 GDEAVRSMP
+895 GDEAVRSVP

-917 APEVTLP
+917 APEITLP
-924 EIAKAAPVKE
+924 EIAKAASAKSP
-934 SKAKSA
+934 KAKSA
-940 KPKAAADETAPAKTT
+940 KPKAAADKPSPTKTT
-955 KARSAKAKADAV
+955 KARSAKTKADAV
-967 ENEPE
+967 EDEPE

-1033 KSKADSDKAEPAQST
+1033 KSEANSDEAEPAQST
-1048 TSKAAK
+1048 TSKTAK
-1054 AKGTAAKSEST
+1054 AKGTAAKPEST
-1065 EGSKTKSASS
+1065 EGSKTKSATS
-1075 KTTKSKTAK
+1075 KTTKSKNAK
-1084 AKSAA
+1084 AKSAT
-1089 DEAGSAKPA
+1089 DETGTAKPA
-1098 ASKTKKTA
+1098 ASKTKKAA
-1106 PARPKKPALTLE
+1106 PAKSKKPALTLE
-1118 QMLDQMHDRVEADIE
+1118 QMLDQMHDRVEADME

-1237 LYLWCHRDESGNPMR
+1237 LYLWCHRDEAGNPMR

-1276 PFSEECLR
+1276 PFSEERLR
-1284 EVDVER
+1284 EVEVER

-1316 ALEEERAVLEKSR
+1316 ALEEERTVLEKSR
-1329 AAMAQI
+1329 AAMTQI

-1340 KLAAAKENAE
+1340 KLAQAKENAE

>member
-63 WCVESLVGAPFPADV
+63 WCGESLVGAPFPADV
-78 NVPCR
+78 NVPGR
-83 RGWKSPTSVTGSYSA
+83 RGWKSPTSVTASYSMV
-98 IRAIQMEYGLI
+98 RAIQMEYGLI

-133 SLKRYGEVWAL
+133 SLKRYREVWAL

-190 NGLHHGRRCLKSMTK
+190 NGLNHGRRCLKSMTK

-213 LRAFDIVSR
+213 LSASDIVRR
-222 KIEFDG
+222 KIELRG
-228 RKISKQAGSL
+228 RQLSKQAGSL
-238 PKLARELATLNW
+238 PKLAKAIAILNW
-250 THLSFSNL
+250 THLSYNDNW
-258 RDYTSC
+258 DYTSC
-264 DDFDDPEVDEVVASA
+264 DDFDDPEVDEVV
-279 GVKTPTEAEAS
+279 AS

-307 PTKAKSSAAA
+307 PTKAKSPAAA

-325 NDAGT
+325 NDAST

-360 PDNWYVAHGDEANGR
+360 PYNWYVAHGDEANGR
-375 PFVAAIWP
+375 PFVAAMWP
-383 PREGEDIEFPTYGG
+383 PREGEDIEQPTYGS

-412 EGSVWSYVKTC
+412 EGSVWSHVKTC

-439 NPDTFEGIVGPKF
+439 DPDTFEGIVGPKF

-470 KQLFDDY
+470 KQLFDNY
-477 STEYHIKPLALD
+477 SEYHIKPLALD

-530 EEQLDRALREK
+530 KEQLDRALREK
-541 ISVSDFNEMVSNF
+541 ILISDFNEMVSNF
-554 AIPYTYVFSLS
+554 AIPYAYVFNLS

-605 RLLDA
+605 RLLDV

-618 TSTADAAAMLEKL
+618 TSTADAAVMLEKL

-669 KRAGQLADELGCK
+669 KRAGQLADQLGCK
-682 LESHDGVEYEGYDES
+682 LESHDGVEYAGYDES
-697 SADEAPSD
+697 GEDEASSGDP
-705 DAFVPIPNFVLGLLA
+705 FVPIPNFVLGLLA

-747 MMRSGLMDRVHD
+747 MMHSGLMDRVHD
-759 AWCADMDDIEEVS
+759 AWCADMDDIEEVI

-783 GDEALHVPKELISD
+783 EDEALHVPKELVSV

-835 VSRDIYTLMYDTRLA
+835 ISRDTYTLMYDTRLA

-872 SLAGKPFTV
+872 SLADKPFTV
-881 NFAGVRNVDADVLY
+881 NFVGVRNVDADVLY
-895 GDEAVRSMP
+895 GDEPVRSIP

-912 LVVKS
+912 LTVKS
-917 APEVTLP
+917 APEITLP
-924 EIAKAAPVKE
+924 EVAKAAPAKE

-940 KPKAAADETAPAKTT
+940 KAKTDTAEAAPAKTT
-955 KARSAKAKADAV
+955 KAKSAKAKTDAV
-967 ENEPE
+967 EDEPQ
-972 KAKKTKTK
+972 
-980 SDKAEKTKPAKAKS
+980 
-994 ATDEAAPEKASASKT
+994 
-1009 AKAKPAADNVE
+1009 
-1020 KAPAS
+1020 

-1033 KSKADSDKAEPAQST
+1033 KSKT
-1048 TSKAAK
+1048 T
-1054 AKGTAAKSEST
+1054 
-1065 EGSKTKSASS
+1065 KTKADADEAAP
-1075 KTTKSKTAK
+1075 TKTAK
-1084 AKSAA
+1084 SKSAKSKSAA
-1089 DEAGSAKPA
+1089 DETGTAKPA
-1098 ASKTKKTA
+1098 ASKTKKAA
-1106 PARPKKPALTLE
+1106 PAKSKKPALTLE

-1171 QFHAGEIPPRTLG
+1171 QFRAGEIPPRTLG

-1189 DDKPLGR
+1189 DDKPLGC
-1196 VVDMLRTSGGGL
+1196 VVNMLRTSGGGL
-1208 AKETVVSRLG
+1208 AKDTVVSRLG

-1224 ASSDPAVVERDGK
+1224 ASSDPAVIERDGK
-1237 LYLWCHRDESGNPMR
+1237 LYLWCHRDEAGKPMR

-1276 PFSEECLR
+1276 PFSEERLR
-1284 EVDVER
+1284 EVDLER

-1329 AAMAQI
+1329 AAKAQI

-1340 KLAAAKENAE
+1340 KLATAKENAE
-1350 NEYKQRGLL
+1350 NEYKQRCLL

>member
-37 GIDVDSLNKLES
+37 EIDVDSLNKLES

-63 WCVESLVGAPFPADV
+63 WCVESLVGAPFPAGV
-78 NVPCR
+78 NVPGR
-83 RGWKSPTSVTGSYSA
+83 RGWKSPTSVTSSYSMV
-98 IRAIQMEYGLI
+98 RAIQMEYGLI

-116 EGAAV
+116 EGTAV

-126 VVGGVHS
+126 VVGGVRS

-144 ELEYITRQEPNT
+144 ELEYITRQEPNS

-190 NGLHHGRRCLKSMTK
+190 NGLHHGLRCLKSMTK
-205 RDLKEDSC
+205 RELKEDSC
-213 LRAFDIVSR
+213 LRASEIVYH
-222 KIEFDG
+222 KIELRG
-228 RKISKQAGSL
+228 RQLSKQASSL
-238 PKLARELATLNW
+238 PKLAKAIAILNW
-250 THLSFSNL
+250 THLSYNDNW
-258 RDYTSC
+258 DYTSC
-264 DDFDDPEVDEVVASA
+264 DDFDDPEVDEVETSAEVEVPAEVEVALKPEAPAEAESSAIAKSSLGTEAPIEADASA
-279 GVKTPTEAEAS
+279 G
-290 AGAETSVE
+290 
-298 VDAGPETEF
+298 
-307 PTKAKSSAAA
+307 
-317 KAPLKSKT
+317 
-325 NDAGT
+325 
-330 KLPSKTKKNALHR
+330 LPSETKTSASNRWGACD
-343 QRTYGMKVEGRR
+343 MKVEGRR

-360 PDNWYVAHGDEANGR
+360 PDGWHVVHGDEAGGR
-375 PFVAAIWP
+375 PFAAASWQLQ
-383 PREGEDIEFPTYGG
+383 EGDDIEVPAEDG
-397 VSVLYCELPDIDLDK
+397 VSVLYCSLPDINLDD
-412 EGSVWSYVKTC
+412 EESMWSRVKTY
-423 GVRDFI
+423 GLRDFI
-429 HAIHMVLNYP
+429 YLIHMKLNYP
-439 NPDTFEGIVGPKF
+439 NPGTFEGTFGSKYL
-452 VSEEIIEAN
+452 SEEIIEAN

-470 KQLFDDY
+470 KQLFEGVFA
-477 STEYHIKPLALD
+477 EYHIKPLALD
-489 NCDYLRCIACNS
+489 NYDYLRCITCD
-501 YGIGEKAFHKLVCD
+501 YDGVDEEAFHKLVRE
-515 IASSVTQHSTIVPKC
+515 IAASVTQHSTVVPKC
-530 EEQLDRALREK
+530 EEQLDCALRGK
-541 ISVSDFNEMVSNF
+541 ISVSDFNEMVNNF
-554 AIPYTYVFSLS
+554 AAPYELGPGLMVEPFVFKTK
-565 FEPVMNRAEILNPN
+565 ILTPE
-579 LSQSD
+579 LD
-584 LYLKLYGDRAE
+584 VKDVYFKLYSARTEFA
-595 LVNGH
+595 NRH
-600 YVYWM
+600 YVHWM

-610 VEAQLAHG
+610 AEVQLAHG
-618 TSTADAAAMLEKL
+618 TATADVIAMLEGL
-631 WCQEKQLIPQ
+631 WDKEKELIPN
-641 LAPVAKS
+641 L
-648 NWSFIKRH
+648 
-656 GLFDPPQERLAFE
+656 GLTMESDWGLVKKKGLLDPPQERLAFE

-682 LESHDGVEYEGYDES
+682 LESHAGVEYDCYDENG
-697 SADEAPSD
+697 ADEAPSD

-783 GDEALHVPKELISD
+783 EDEALHVPKELISD
-797 VIRGPVCDGMNIG
+797 VIRRPVCDGMNIG

-835 VSRDIYTLMYDTRLA
+835 ISRDTYTLMYDTRLA

-872 SLAGKPFTV
+872 NLADKPFTV
-881 NFAGVRNVDADVLY
+881 NFVGVRNVDADVLY
-895 GDEAVRSMP
+895 GDEAVRSVP

-917 APEVTLP
+917 APEITLP
-924 EIAKAAPVKE
+924 EVAKAAPVKE
-934 SKAKSA
+934 SKAKST
-940 KPKAAADETAPAKTT
+940 KPKAAADEAAPAKTT

-967 ENEPE
+967 EDEPE

-980 SDKAEKTKPAKAKS
+980 SDEAEKTKPAKAK
-994 ATDEAAPEKASASKT
+994 ADAVEDEPEKAAAPKT
-1009 AKAKPAADNVE
+1009 AKAKPAADNAE
-1020 KAPAS
+1020 KTPAS
-1025 KTTKAKTT
+1025 KTTKAKTA

-1054 AKGTAAKSEST
+1054 TKDTTAKSEST
-1065 EGSKTKSASS
+1065 EGSKAKSTMAKATKP
-1075 KTTKSKTAK
+1075 KPAK

-1089 DEAGSAKPA
+1089 DETGTAKPA

-1106 PARPKKPALTLE
+1106 PAKPKKPALTLE

-1171 QFHAGEIPPRTLG
+1171 QFRAGEIPPRTLG

-1196 VVDMLRTSGGGL
+1196 IVNMLRTSGGGL
-1208 AKETVVSRLG
+1208 AKDTVVSRLG

-1237 LYLWCHRDESGNPMR
+1237 LYLWCHRDEAGKPMR

-1258 LTLEKREKKAEE
+1258 LTLEKRERKAEE

-1276 PFSEECLR
+1276 PFSEERLR

-1316 ALEEERAVLEKSR
+1316 ALEEERTVLEKSR
-1329 AAMAQI
+1329 AAKAQI

>member
-37 GIDVDSLNKLES
+37 RIDVDSLNKLES
-49 PWKIFCELEPAIEG
+49 PWKIFCELEPAIDG
-63 WCVESLVGAPFPADV
+63 WCVESLVGAPFPAGV
-78 NVPCR
+78 NVPGR
-83 RGWKSPTSVTGSYSA
+83 RGWKSPTSVTGSYSMV
-98 IRAIQMEYGLI
+98 RAIQMEYGLI
-109 DDDSDRA
+109 DDDSDRT

-126 VVGGVHS
+126 VVGGVRS

-213 LRAFDIVSR
+213 LRASEIVYH
-222 KIEFDG
+222 KIELRG
-228 RKISKQAGSL
+228 RQLSKQSSSL
-238 PKLARELATLNW
+238 PKLAKAMAILHW
-250 THLSFSNL
+250 THLSYNDNW
-258 RDYTSC
+258 DYTSC
-264 DDFDDPEVDEVVASA
+264 DDFDDPEVDEVETS
-279 GVKTPTEAEAS
+279 AEA
-290 AGAETSVE
+290 
-298 VDAGPETEF
+298 
-307 PTKAKSSAAA
+307 KSPVAA

-325 NDAGT
+325 NDAST

-355 FDIDV
+355 FDINV
-360 PDNWYVAHGDEANGR
+360 PDGWYVAHGDEANGR
-375 PFVAAIWP
+375 PFVAAMWP
-383 PREGEDIEFPTYGG
+383 PREGEDIEQPTYGS

-412 EGSVWSYVKTC
+412 EGSVWSHVKTC

-439 NPDTFEGIVGPKF
+439 DPDTFEGIVGPKF

-477 STEYHIKPLALD
+477 SEYHIKPLALD

-541 ISVSDFNEMVSNF
+541 ILVSDFNEMVSNF
-554 AIPYTYVFSLS
+554 AIPYAYVFNLS

-605 RLLDA
+605 RLLDV

-618 TSTADAAAMLEKL
+618 TSTADAAVMLEKL

-669 KRAGQLADELGCK
+669 KRAGQLADQLGCK
-682 LESHDGVEYEGYDES
+682 LESHDGVEYAGYDES
-697 SADEAPSD
+697 GEDEASSGDP
-705 DAFVPIPNFVLGLLA
+705 FVPIPNFVLGLLA
-720 EDYLYFPDDTISWN
+720 EDYFYFPDDTISWN

-747 MMRSGLMDRVHD
+747 MMHSGLMDRVHD

-783 GDEALHVPKELISD
+783 EDEALHVPKELISD
-797 VIRGPVCDGMNIG
+797 IIRGPVCDGMNIG

-835 VSRDIYTLMYDTRLA
+835 ISRDTYTLMYDTRLA

-872 SLAGKPFTV
+872 SLADKPFTV
-881 NFAGVRNVDADVLY
+881 NFVGVRNVDADVLY
-895 GDEAVRSMP
+895 GDEPVRSVP

-912 LVVKS
+912 LTVKS
-917 APEVTLP
+917 APEITLP
-924 EIAKAAPVKE
+924 GVAKAAPAKE
-934 SKAKSA
+934 LKAKSA
-940 KPKAAADETAPAKTT
+940 KAKTDTAEAAPAKTT
-955 KARSAKAKADAV
+955 KAKSAKAKTDA
-967 ENEPE
+967 
-972 KAKKTKTK
+972 
-980 SDKAEKTKPAKAKS
+980 
-994 ATDEAAPEKASASKT
+994 DEAAPT
-1009 AKAKPAADNVE
+1009 
-1020 KAPAS
+1020 
-1025 KTTKAKTT
+1025 KTT
-1033 KSKADSDKAEPAQST
+1033 KSKS
-1048 TSKAAK
+1048 
-1054 AKGTAAKSEST
+1054 AKS
-1065 EGSKTKSASS
+1065 
-1075 KTTKSKTAK
+1075 
-1084 AKSAA
+1084 KSAA

-1098 ASKTKKTA
+1098 ASKTKKAA
-1106 PARPKKPALTLE
+1106 PTKSKKPALTLE
-1118 QMLDQMHDRVEADIE
+1118 QMLDQMHDRVETDIE

-1139 NPATTMRAVRKAM
+1139 NPATTMRAVRTAM

-1171 QFHAGEIPPRTLG
+1171 QFRAGKIPPRTLG
-1184 EDDLA
+1184 KDDLA

-1196 VVDMLRTSGGGL
+1196 VVNMLRTSGGGL
-1208 AKETVVSRLG
+1208 AKETVISRLG

-1224 ASSDPAVVERDGK
+1224 ASSDPAVVEHDGK
-1237 LYLWCHRDESGNPMR
+1237 LYLWCHRDEAGKPMR

-1276 PFSEECLR
+1276 PFNEERLR

-1316 ALEEERAVLEKSR
+1316 TLEDEHAVLEKSR

-1340 KLAAAKENAE
+1340 KLAQAKENAE

>member
-49 PWKIFCELEPAIEG
+49 PWKIFCELEPAIDG
-63 WCVESLVGAPFPADV
+63 WCIESLVGAPFPAGV
-78 NVPCR
+78 NVPGR
-83 RGWKSPTSVTGSYSA
+83 RGWKSPTSVTGSYSMV
-98 IRAIQMEYGLI
+98 RAIQMEYGLI

-126 VVGGVHS
+126 VVGGVRS

-213 LRAFDIVSR
+213 LRASEIVYH
-222 KIEFDG
+222 KIELRG
-228 RKISKQAGSL
+228 RQLSKQSSSL
-238 PKLARELATLNW
+238 PKLAKAMAILHW
-250 THLSFSNL
+250 THLSYNDNW
-258 RDYTSC
+258 DYTSC
-264 DDFDDPEVDEVVASA
+264 DDFDDPEVDEVETS
-279 GVKTPTEAEAS
+279 AEARS
-290 AGAETSVE
+290 
-298 VDAGPETEF
+298 P
-307 PTKAKSSAAA
+307 AAA

-325 NDAGT
+325 NDAST

-360 PDNWYVAHGDEANGR
+360 PYNWYVAHGDEANGR
-375 PFVAAIWP
+375 PFVAAMWP
-383 PREGEDIEFPTYGG
+383 PREGEDIEQPTYGS

-412 EGSVWSYVKTC
+412 EGSVWSHVKTC

-439 NPDTFEGIVGPKF
+439 DPDTFEGIVGPKF

-477 STEYHIKPLALD
+477 SEYHIKPLALD

-541 ISVSDFNEMVSNF
+541 ILVSDFNEMVSNF
-554 AIPYTYVFSLS
+554 AIPYAYVFNLS

-605 RLLDA
+605 RLLDV

-618 TSTADAAAMLEKL
+618 TSTADAAVMLEKL

-669 KRAGQLADELGCK
+669 KRAGQLADQLGCK
-682 LESHDGVEYEGYDES
+682 LESHDGVEYAGYDES
-697 SADEAPSD
+697 GEDEASSGDP
-705 DAFVPIPNFVLGLLA
+705 FVPIPNFVLGLLA

-747 MMRSGLMDRVHD
+747 MMHSGLMDRVHD

-783 GDEALHVPKELISD
+783 EDEALHVPKELISD

-835 VSRDIYTLMYDTRLA
+835 ISRDTYTLMYDTRLA

-872 SLAGKPFTV
+872 NLAGKPFTV
-881 NFAGVRNVDADVLY
+881 NFVGVRNVDADVLY
-895 GDEAVRSMP
+895 GDEPVRSVA

-917 APEVTLP
+917 VPEITLP
-924 EIAKAAPVKE
+924 EVAKAVPAKE

-940 KPKAAADETAPAKTT
+940 KAKTDTAEAAPAKTT
-955 KARSAKAKADAV
+955 KAKSAKAKTDAV
-967 ENEPE
+967 EDEPQ
-972 KAKKTKTK
+972 
-980 SDKAEKTKPAKAKS
+980 
-994 ATDEAAPEKASASKT
+994 KT
-1009 AKAKPAADNVE
+1009 A
-1020 KAPAS
+1020 
-1025 KTTKAKTT
+1025 KAKTT
-1033 KSKADSDKAEPAQST
+1033 KSKADSDKTEPAQSSAPKT
-1048 TSKAAK
+1048 TK
-1054 AKGTAAKSEST
+1054 AKDTAAKSEST
-1065 EGSKTKSASS
+1065 EGSKAKSASS

-1084 AKSAA
+1084 TKADADETAPTKTTKSKSAKSKSAA

-1098 ASKTKKTA
+1098 ASKTKKAA
-1106 PARPKKPALTLE
+1106 PAKPKKPALTLE
-1118 QMLDQMHDRVEADIE
+1118 QVLDQMHDRVEADIE

-1139 NPATTMRAVRKAM
+1139 NPATTMRAVRTAM

-1171 QFHAGEIPPRTLG
+1171 QFRAGEIPPRTLG

-1208 AKETVVSRLG
+1208 AKETVISRLG

-1224 ASSDPAVVERDGK
+1224 ASSDPAVVEHDGK
-1237 LYLWCHRDESGNPMR
+1237 LYLWCHRDEAGKPMR

-1276 PFSEECLR
+1276 PFSEERLR

-1316 ALEEERAVLEKSR
+1316 ALENEHAVLEKSR

-1340 KLAAAKENAE
+1340 KLAQAKENAE

>member
-49 PWKIFCELEPAIEG
+49 PWKIFCELESAIEG

-78 NVPCR
+78 NVPGR

-126 VVGGVHS
+126 VVGGVRS

-144 ELEYITRQEPNT
+144 ELEYITRQEPNS

-213 LRAFDIVSR
+213 LRASEIVYH
-222 KIEFDG
+222 KIELRG
-228 RKISKQAGSL
+228 RQLSKQASSL
-238 PKLARELATLNW
+238 PKLAKAIAILNW
-250 THLSFSNL
+250 THLSYNDNW
-258 RDYTSC
+258 DYTSC
-264 DDFDDPEVDEVVASA
+264 DDFDDPEVDEVETSAEVEVPAEVEVALKPEAPAEAESSAIAKSSLGTEAPIEADASA
-279 GVKTPTEAEAS
+279 G
-290 AGAETSVE
+290 
-298 VDAGPETEF
+298 
-307 PTKAKSSAAA
+307 
-317 KAPLKSKT
+317 
-325 NDAGT
+325 
-330 KLPSKTKKNALHR
+330 LPSETKTSASNRWGACD
-343 QRTYGMKVEGRR
+343 MKVEGRR

-360 PDNWYVAHGDEANGR
+360 PDGWHVVHGDEAGGR
-375 PFVAAIWP
+375 PFAAASWQLQ
-383 PREGEDIEFPTYGG
+383 EGDDIEVPAEDG
-397 VSVLYCELPDIDLDK
+397 VSVLYCSLPDINLDD
-412 EGSVWSYVKTC
+412 EESMWSRVKTY
-423 GVRDFI
+423 GLRDFI
-429 HAIHMVLNYP
+429 YLIHMKLNYP
-439 NPDTFEGIVGPKF
+439 NPGTFEGTFGSKYL
-452 VSEEIIEAN
+452 SEEIIEAN

-470 KQLFDDY
+470 KQLFEGVFA
-477 STEYHIKPLALD
+477 EYHIKPLALD
-489 NCDYLRCIACNS
+489 NYDYLRCITCD
-501 YGIGEKAFHKLVCD
+501 YDGVDEEAFHKLVRE
-515 IASSVTQHSTIVPKC
+515 IAASVTQHSTVVPKC
-530 EEQLDRALREK
+530 EEQLDCALRGK
-541 ISVSDFNEMVSNF
+541 ISVSDFNEMVNNF
-554 AIPYTYVFSLS
+554 AAPYELGPGLMVEPFVFKTK
-565 FEPVMNRAEILNPN
+565 ILTPE
-579 LSQSD
+579 LD
-584 LYLKLYGDRAE
+584 VKDVYFKLYSARTEFA
-595 LVNGH
+595 NRH
-600 YVYWM
+600 YVHWM

-610 VEAQLAHG
+610 AEVQLAHG
-618 TSTADAAAMLEKL
+618 TATADVIAMLEGL
-631 WCQEKQLIPQ
+631 WDKEKELIPN
-641 LAPVAKS
+641 L
-648 NWSFIKRH
+648 
-656 GLFDPPQERLAFE
+656 GLTMESDWGLVKKKGLLDPPQERLAFE

-682 LESHDGVEYEGYDES
+682 LESHAGVEYDCYDENG
-697 SADEAPSD
+697 ADEAPSD

-783 GDEALHVPKELISD
+783 EDEALHVPKELISD
-797 VIRGPVCDGMNIG
+797 VIRRPVCDGMNIG

-835 VSRDIYTLMYDTRLA
+835 ISRDTYTLMYDTRLA

-872 SLAGKPFTV
+872 NLADKPFTV
-881 NFAGVRNVDADVLY
+881 NFVGVRNVDADVLY
-895 GDEAVRSMP
+895 GDEAVRSVP

-917 APEVTLP
+917 APEITLP
-924 EIAKAAPVKE
+924 EVAKAAPVKE
-934 SKAKSA
+934 SKAKST
-940 KPKAAADETAPAKTT
+940 KPKAAADEAAPAKTT

-967 ENEPE
+967 EDEPE

-980 SDKAEKTKPAKAKS
+980 SDEAEKTKPAKAK
-994 ATDEAAPEKASASKT
+994 ADAVEDEPEKAAAPKT
-1009 AKAKPAADNVE
+1009 AKAKPAADNAE
-1020 KAPAS
+1020 KTPAS
-1025 KTTKAKTT
+1025 KTTKAKTA

-1054 AKGTAAKSEST
+1054 TKDTTAKSEST
-1065 EGSKTKSASS
+1065 EGSKAKSTMAKATKP
-1075 KTTKSKTAK
+1075 KPAK

-1089 DEAGSAKPA
+1089 DETGTAKPA

-1106 PARPKKPALTLE
+1106 PAKPKKPALTLE

-1171 QFHAGEIPPRTLG
+1171 QFRAGEIPPRTLG

-1196 VVDMLRTSGGGL
+1196 IVNMLRTSGGGL
-1208 AKETVVSRLG
+1208 AKDTVVSRLG

-1237 LYLWCHRDESGNPMR
+1237 LYLWCHRDEAGKPMR

-1258 LTLEKREKKAEE
+1258 LTLEKRERKAEE

-1276 PFSEECLR
+1276 PFSEERLR

-1316 ALEEERAVLEKSR
+1316 ALEEERTVLEKSR
-1329 AAMAQI
+1329 AAKAQI

>member
-78 NVPCR
+78 NVPGR
-83 RGWKSPTSVTGSYSA
+83 RGWKSPTSVTASYSMV
-98 IRAIQMEYGLI
+98 RAIQMEYGLI
-109 DDDSDRA
+109 DDDRDRA

-126 VVGGVHS
+126 AVGGVRS

-144 ELEYITRQEPNT
+144 ELEYITRQEPNS

-213 LRAFDIVSR
+213 LSASDIVRR
-222 KIEFDG
+222 KIELRG
-228 RKISKQAGSL
+228 RQLSKQAGSL
-238 PKLARELATLNW
+238 PKLAKAIAILNW
-250 THLSFSNL
+250 THLSYNDNW
-258 RDYTSC
+258 DYTSC

-279 GVKTPTEAEAS
+279 GVKTPTEAGAS

-360 PDNWYVAHGDEANGR
+360 PYNWYVAHGDEANGR
-375 PFVAAIWP
+375 PFVAAMWP
-383 PREGEDIEFPTYGG
+383 PREGEDIEQPTYDS

-412 EGSVWSYVKTC
+412 EGSVWSHVKTC

-439 NPDTFEGIVGPKF
+439 DPDTFEGIVGPKF

-477 STEYHIKPLALD
+477 SEYHIKPLALD

-530 EEQLDRALREK
+530 KEQLDRALREK
-541 ISVSDFNEMVSNF
+541 ILISDFNEMVSNF
-554 AIPYTYVFSLS
+554 AIPYAYVFNLS

-605 RLLDA
+605 RLLDV

-618 TSTADAAAMLEKL
+618 TSTADAAVMLEKL

-669 KRAGQLADELGCK
+669 KRAGQLADQLGCK
-682 LESHDGVEYEGYDES
+682 LESHDGVEYAGYDES
-697 SADEAPSD
+697 GEDEASSGDP
-705 DAFVPIPNFVLGLLA
+705 FVPIPNFVLGLLA

-747 MMRSGLMDRVHD
+747 MMHSGLMDRVHD

-783 GDEALHVPKELISD
+783 EDEALHVPKELISD
-797 VIRGPVCDGMNIG
+797 IIRGPVCDGMNIG

-835 VSRDIYTLMYDTRLA
+835 ISRDTYTLMYDTRLA

-872 SLAGKPFTV
+872 SLADKPFTV
-881 NFAGVRNVDADVLY
+881 NFVGVRNVDADVLY
-895 GDEAVRSMP
+895 GDEAVRSVP

-917 APEVTLP
+917 APEITLP
-924 EIAKAAPVKE
+924 EVAKAAPAKE
-934 SKAKSA
+934 SKTKGA
-940 KPKAAADETAPAKTT
+940 KPKAAADEAAPAKTT

-967 ENEPE
+967 EDEPE

-980 SDKAEKTKPAKAKS
+980 SAKAEKTKPAKAKS
-994 ATDEAAPEKASASKT
+994 A
-1009 AKAKPAADNVE
+1009 
-1020 KAPAS
+1020 
-1025 KTTKAKTT
+1025 
-1033 KSKADSDKAEPAQST
+1033 
-1048 TSKAAK
+1048 
-1054 AKGTAAKSEST
+1054 
-1065 EGSKTKSASS
+1065 
-1075 KTTKSKTAK
+1075 
-1084 AKSAA
+1084 A
-1089 DEAGSAKPA
+1089 DETGTAKPA
-1098 ASKTKKTA
+1098 ASKTKRAA
-1106 PARPKKPALTLE
+1106 PAKPKKPALTLE

-1171 QFHAGEIPPRTLG
+1171 QFRAGEIPPRTLG

-1196 VVDMLRTSGGGL
+1196 VVNMLRTSGGGL
-1208 AKETVVSRLG
+1208 AKDTVVSRLG

-1224 ASSDPAVVERDGK
+1224 ASSDPAVIERDGK
-1237 LYLWCHRDESGNPMR
+1237 LYLWCHRDEAGKPMR

-1276 PFSEECLR
+1276 PFSEERLR
-1284 EVDVER
+1284 KVDVER
-1290 TKAILA
+1290 TEAILA

-1350 NEYKQRGLL
+1350 NGYKQRGLL

>member
-1 MASNHF
+1 MLIVPGEDSMASNHF
-7 NGLVIAAN
+7 NILVIAAN

-49 PWKIFCELEPAIEG
+49 PWKIFCELEPAING

-78 NVPCR
+78 NVPGR
-83 RGWKSPTSVTGSYSA
+83 RGWKSPTSVTASYSMV
-98 IRAIQMEYGLI
+98 RAIQMEYGLI
-109 DDDSDRA
+109 DDGSDRA

-121 APTGH
+121 APAGH
-126 VVGGVHS
+126 VVGGVRS

-144 ELEYITRQEPNT
+144 ELEYITRQEPNS

-173 AFLDADSDQNC
+173 AFLDTDSDQNC

-190 NGLHHGRRCLKSMTK
+190 NGLHHGCRCLKSMTK

-213 LRAFDIVSR
+213 LSASDIVRR
-222 KIEFDG
+222 KIELRG
-228 RKISKQAGSL
+228 RQLSKQAGSL
-238 PKLARELATLNW
+238 PKLAKAIAILNW
-250 THLSFSNL
+250 THLSYNDNW
-258 RDYTSC
+258 DYTSC

-383 PREGEDIEFPTYGG
+383 PREGEDIEFPTYGN

-412 EGSVWSYVKTC
+412 EGSVWSHVKTC

-554 AIPYTYVFSLS
+554 AIPYAYVFSLS

-595 LVNGH
+595 LVNGR

-682 LESHDGVEYEGYDES
+682 LESHDGVEYEGYDENG
-697 SADEAPSD
+697 ADEAPSD

-783 GDEALHVPKELISD
+783 EDEALHVPKELISD
-797 VIRGPVCDGMNIG
+797 IIRGPVCDGMNIG

-835 VSRDIYTLMYDTRLA
+835 ISPDTYMLMYDTRLA

-872 SLAGKPFTV
+872 SLAGKSFTV
-881 NFAGVRNVDADVLY
+881 NFVGVRNVDADVLY
-895 GDEAVRSMP
+895 GDEAVRSVP

-917 APEVTLP
+917 APEITLP
-924 EIAKAAPVKE
+924 EVSKAAPAKE
-934 SKAKSA
+934 SKAKSTKA
-940 KPKAAADETAPAKTT
+940 KTAADKPSPTKTT
-955 KARSAKAKADAV
+955 RAK
-967 ENEPE
+967 
-972 KAKKTKTK
+972 
-980 SDKAEKTKPAKAKS
+980 SAKAKS
-994 ATDEAAPEKASASKT
+994 ATDEAAHEKTPASKT
-1009 AKAKPAADNVE
+1009 AKAKPAADNAE

-1025 KTTKAKTT
+1025 KTTKAKTA

-1048 TSKAAK
+1048 TSKDAK
-1054 AKGTAAKSEST
+1054 AKDTTAKSEST
-1065 EGSKTKSASS
+1065 EGSKAKSATS
-1075 KTTKSKTAK
+1075 KTAKTKPAK

-1089 DEAGSAKPA
+1089 DETGTAKPA
-1098 ASKTKKTA
+1098 ASKTKKAA
-1106 PARPKKPALTLE
+1106 PAKPTKPALTFE
-1118 QMLDQMHDRVEADIE
+1118 QMLDQMHERVEADIE
-1133 HGAPAV
+1133 HGAPAI

-1171 QFHAGEIPPRTLG
+1171 QFRAGEIPPRTLG

-1196 VVDMLRTSGGGL
+1196 VVNMLRTSGGGL
-1208 AKETVVSRLG
+1208 AKDTVVSRLG

-1224 ASSDPAVVERDGK
+1224 ASSDPAVVEHDGK
-1237 LYLWCHRDESGNPMR
+1237 LYLWCHRDEAGKPMR

-1258 LTLEKREKKAEE
+1258 LTLEKRERKAEE

-1276 PFSEECLR
+1276 PFSEERLR

-1316 ALEEERAVLEKSR
+1316 ALEEERTVLEKSR
-1329 AAMAQI
+1329 AAKAQI

>member
-78 NVPCR
+78 NVPGR
-83 RGWKSPTSVTGSYSA
+83 RGWKSPTSVTASYNMV
-98 IRAIQMEYGLI
+98 RAIQMEYGLI
-109 DDDSDRA
+109 DDDRDRA

-126 VVGGVHS
+126 VVGGVRS

-144 ELEYITRQEPNT
+144 ELEYITRQEPNS

-173 AFLDADSDQNC
+173 AFLDTDSDQNC

-213 LRAFDIVSR
+213 LSASDIVRR
-222 KIEFDG
+222 KIELRG
-228 RKISKQAGSL
+228 RQLSKQAGSL
-238 PKLARELATLNW
+238 PKLAKAIAILNW
-250 THLSFSNL
+250 THLSYNDNW
-258 RDYTSC
+258 DYTSC

-307 PTKAKSSAAA
+307 PTKAKSPAAA

-325 NDAGT
+325 NDAST

-360 PDNWYVAHGDEANGR
+360 PYNWYVAHGDEANGR
-375 PFVAAIWP
+375 PFVAAMWP
-383 PREGEDIEFPTYGG
+383 PREGEDIEQPTYGS

-412 EGSVWSYVKTC
+412 EGSVWSHVKTC

-439 NPDTFEGIVGPKF
+439 DPDTFEGIVGPKF

-477 STEYHIKPLALD
+477 SEYHIKPLALD

-541 ISVSDFNEMVSNF
+541 ILVSDFNEMVSNF
-554 AIPYTYVFSLS
+554 AIPYAYVFNLS

-605 RLLDA
+605 RLLDV

-618 TSTADAAAMLEKL
+618 TSTADAAVMLEKL

-656 GLFDPPQERLAFE
+656 GLFDPTQERLAFE

-697 SADEAPSD
+697 NGDEAQGD

-734 GSHHEISRVDVNF
+734 GSHHEISRADVNF

-783 GDEALHVPKELISD
+783 EDEALHVPKELISD
-797 VIRGPVCDGMNIG
+797 IIRGPVCDGMNIG

-835 VSRDIYTLMYDTRLA
+835 ISRDTYTLMYDTRLA
-850 KGIPQFF
+850 RGIPQFF

-872 SLAGKPFTV
+872 SLADKPFTV
-881 NFAGVRNVDADVLY
+881 NFVGVRNVDADVLY
-895 GDEAVRSMP
+895 GDEAVRSVP

-917 APEVTLP
+917 APEITLP
-924 EIAKAAPVKE
+924 EVAKAAPVKE

-940 KPKAAADETAPAKTT
+940 KPKAAADEAAPAKTT

-967 ENEPE
+967 EDEPE

-980 SDKAEKTKPAKAKS
+980 SAKAEKTKPAKAKS
-994 ATDEAAPEKASASKT
+994 AT
-1009 AKAKPAADNVE
+1009 
-1020 KAPAS
+1020 
-1025 KTTKAKTT
+1025 
-1033 KSKADSDKAEPAQST
+1033 
-1048 TSKAAK
+1048 
-1054 AKGTAAKSEST
+1054 
-1065 EGSKTKSASS
+1065 
-1075 KTTKSKTAK
+1075 
-1084 AKSAA
+1084 

-1106 PARPKKPALTLE
+1106 PAKPKKPALTLE

-1171 QFHAGEIPPRTLG
+1171 QFRAGEIPPRTLG

-1196 VVDMLRTSGGGL
+1196 VVNMLRTSGGGL
-1208 AKETVVSRLG
+1208 AKDAVVSRLG

-1237 LYLWCHRDESGNPMR
+1237 LYLWCHRDEAGKPMR

-1276 PFSEECLR
+1276 PFSEERLR

-1296 LNNAGFFAFSKKKEL
+1296 LNNAGFFAFGKKKEL